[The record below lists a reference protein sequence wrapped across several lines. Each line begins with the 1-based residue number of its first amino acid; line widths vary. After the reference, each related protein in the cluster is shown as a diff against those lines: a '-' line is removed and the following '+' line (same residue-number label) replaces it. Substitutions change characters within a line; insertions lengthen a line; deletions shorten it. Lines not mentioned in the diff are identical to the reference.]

1 MKFGSLGNRLQRQED
16 NQIRKTMR
24 RIIIPIVAFVSIYG
38 CCPKLYPHKTENTEH
53 IVTITEAVRDTVIQV
68 QPDYS
73 IVQALIKCDSTGRAR
88 LEEIRTLK
96 ESARVQQTLVL
107 KDNRLTTKVV
117 VDSMGIYLTYKERH
131 KEERKIQTIETIIEK
146 EVNVLKWWQK
156 TLMWVGVIT
165 VFSIALFGV
174 MGILKFR
181 IIK

>member
-1 MKFGSLGNRLQRQED
+1 MK
-16 NQIRKTMR
+16 
-24 RIIIPIVAFVSIYG
+24 RIILWAIALTIVQS

-53 IVTITEAVRDTVIQV
+53 TVTITENVRDTIIQI
-68 QPDYS
+68 QPDSS

-96 ESARVQQTLVL
+96 ESARVQHTLAL

-131 KEERKIQTIETIIEK
+131 KEERKIQTIETVIEK

-156 TLMWVGVIT
+156 TLMWIGVIA

-174 MGILKFR
+174 MDILKFK
-181 IIK
+181 II